1 MENRNIL
8 NQNVLI
14 LSLVVFLAAF
24 SRVIP
29 HAPNFSIIGALAL
42 FSGAFFQNKY
52 LRFSVPLS
60 AMLLSDLVIGFHA
73 TMPFVYGSFIL
84 VSFLGK
90 FLVKDKQ
97 PLKLISFS
105 LLSSILFF
113 LITNFGV
120 WLATEMYSKTISGL
134 ITSYYMGLPFFRNTI
149 LSDLV
154 YSFTLFYGY
163 TYLENKTK
171 SILKVY
177 NSSS

>member
-1 MENRNIL
+1 
-8 NQNVLI
+8 
-14 LSLVVFLAAF
+14 
-24 SRVIP
+24 
-29 HAPNFSIIGALAL
+29 
-42 FSGAFFQNKY
+42 
-52 LRFSVPLS
+52 
-60 AMLLSDLVIGFHA
+60 MLLSDLVIGFHA